1 MVAIFDTS
9 PASTHRGWID
19 LRLRLRIGRWRIRL
33 RPSRTAWIVAAIF
46 GIPAIYLLSL
56 GPLYSLVYFS
66 GIVDSS
72 GAIDD
77 DSLLGKAVVLTFLPM
92 TYFCQICEPF
102 LNVMTA
108 YLSMWGPDL

>member
-1 MVAIFDTS
+1 MAFFEST
-9 PASTHRGWID
+9 PASHHRGWID
-19 LRLRLRIGRWRIRL
+19 LRLRLRIGRWRFRL
-33 RPSRTAWIVAAIF
+33 RPGRTAWIVAAIV

-56 GPLYSLVYFS
+56 GPLYSLMYLA
-66 GIVDSS
+66 GAIDSS
-72 GAIDD
+72 GAVDD